1 MLQAAAAKTQSMRSI
16 FRVDA
21 TSFGASS
28 QSVKSDDLRNG
39 GRARTESRQISWVS
53 TFRGLRRPTQQHI
66 MISQTIQ
73 KWSYHNSDTP
83 VAALEVAIF
92 VLSMIQLELS
102 SNSPRWKQGDAKRH
116 PEAAPSHPVIM
127 PYPGLEEF
135 VPRDQAKVLV
145 LLSAAVVVRTVFWRV
160 LLFFPYPIHQKGKVA
175 CFTDNLEF
183 TYHEFVLKKVFD
195 DDPLKKILMIYT
207 ILLAMVAYLLH
218 VVESVHGACYWKS
231 GLGVVGI
238 DSDGAEDLV
247 CSTLAIQDAFWLTV
261 TTFLGTGYGDVVP
274 KSYGGRFLVAVSG
287 CLIKFVSALLFSI
300 IIKQNK
306 FATMEA
312 RVHSFLFRM
321 ELNAKKDLIAVMAVQ
336 ATFRFNKSYKQ
347 SLIWHQ
353 QDHSNLYFRPL
364 SARLPNEVK
373 KKLYVSRFQASL
385 KEIMKYN
392 TDGDL
397 LNAFTKHIEVITA
410 ALGVTFVEMTNL
422 KKLYYRKNRIL
433 EDRRRRAKQGSSS
446 QTRSLTGGDAYGGGD
461 QSFDGGREVVSGMRS
476 LGIAASVRTFTSS
489 STAAMSARD
498 GSQATVVASA
508 NHHASSSQLLK
519 SRCNSFH
526 SNQWQTDMMRKCDE
540 TLALLQKIQTTAQT
554 IR

>member
-1 MLQAAAAKTQSMRSI
+1 M
-16 FRVDA
+16 
-21 TSFGASS
+21 
-28 QSVKSDDLRNG
+28 
-39 GRARTESRQISWVS
+39 
-53 TFRGLRRPTQQHI
+53 
-66 MISQTIQ
+66 
-73 KWSYHNSDTP
+73 
-83 VAALEVAIF
+83 
-92 VLSMIQLELS
+92 
-102 SNSPRWKQGDAKRH
+102 
-116 PEAAPSHPVIM
+116 
-127 PYPGLEEF
+127 
-135 VPRDQAKVLV
+135 
-145 LLSAAVVVRTVFWRV
+145 
-160 LLFFPYPIHQKGKVA
+160 
-175 CFTDNLEF
+175 
-183 TYHEFVLKKVFD
+183 
-195 DDPLKKILMIYT
+195 
-207 ILLAMVAYLLH
+207 
-218 VVESVHGACYWKS
+218 
-231 GLGVVGI
+231 
-238 DSDGAEDLV
+238 
-247 CSTLAIQDAFWLTV
+247 
-261 TTFLGTGYGDVVP
+261 
-274 KSYGGRFLVAVSG
+274 
-287 CLIKFVSALLFSI
+287 
-300 IIKQNK
+300 
-306 FATMEA
+306 
-312 RVHSFLFRM
+312 
-321 ELNAKKDLIAVMAVQ
+321 
-336 ATFRFNKSYKQ
+336 
-347 SLIWHQ
+347 
-353 QDHSNLYFRPL
+353 
-364 SARLPNEVK
+364 K